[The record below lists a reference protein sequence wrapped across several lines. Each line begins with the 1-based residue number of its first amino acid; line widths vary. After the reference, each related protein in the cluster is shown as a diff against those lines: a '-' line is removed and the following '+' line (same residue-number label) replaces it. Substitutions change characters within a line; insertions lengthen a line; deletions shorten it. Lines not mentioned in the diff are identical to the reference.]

1 MSPTLNSLNQRK
13 WRNRSLVIGILTIS
27 LLFLAF
33 YFYKETRIPGAA
45 LTSHN
50 YTDRPVGSYWVNDN
64 WGGNG
69 GVTCCWKISGET
81 AKVAW
86 ILSMSKAQEDQGMK
100 IERHEAL
107 LPMPKRKAEDDTLH
121 VYFLPGN
128 KIELMWSATTLDT
141 KYPLEKSTN
150 AQKTD
155 GQGSHP

>member
-1 MSPTLNSLNQRK
+1 
-13 WRNRSLVIGILTIS
+13 
-27 LLFLAF
+27 
-33 YFYKETRIPGAA
+33 
-45 LTSHN
+45 
-50 YTDRPVGSYWVNDN
+50 
-64 WGGNG
+64 
-69 GVTCCWKISGET
+69 
-81 AKVAW
+81 
-86 ILSMSKAQEDQGMK
+86 MK